1 MSWVSEADDQGI
13 VRTGHACENAC
24 HLCTIDNLWNH
35 GPGEDHLQTKSSQR
49 NLGLDHWGTP
59 VSKEANK
66 QREPR

>member
-35 GPGEDHLQTKSSQR
+35 GPGEDHLQTESS
-49 NLGLDHWGTP
+49 
-59 VSKEANK
+59 
-66 QREPR
+66 